1 LIISIIFEPKA
12 LLALILVAVP
22 LLANWNYSMSRN
34 SRARPAAMSTS
45 GSPPSPGPHTL
56 LARWGTFLAGVLV
69 VLAAL
74 AAYYNSFTGP
84 FIFDDQYA
92 ITDNPT
98 IKQLGSSLSPPPEGT
113 MVGRPLL
120 NLTFALNYAL
130 SGMDAWSYHAA
141 NLLIHALAGLT
152 LFGLVRRSLC
162 ERSTFN
168 VQHPTS
174 KSNNPIIPE
183 LSSADASMLALAV
196 TILWVVH
203 PLQTEA
209 VTYVSQRAES
219 LMGLFYLLTL
229 YCFVRGMDCRSG
241 FTPDIRLRPVRQA
254 QGYGGQAS
262 GMNPDLHGLQP
273 SPSRRS
279 FSEGGWL
286 TASILACFLGAL
298 TKQTIVTAPVMVLLY
313 DRTFVAGSFRE
324 SLQQRWRYYLGL
336 AGMWVLLFARLRSG
350 LQGQSVGFGLGVT
363 WWDYALTSCRSILLY
378 LKLAV
383 WPHPLVLDYG
393 AHVIHQA
400 AEGLPYV
407 LVLAALVTAVAIA
420 LWRWP
425 AVGFVG
431 AWFFVILAPTS
442 SIIPVAGQPTAEHR
456 VYLSLAA
463 VILLVVLGLYSLI
476 GRRSLILFA
485 ALAVGLGLL
494 SVRRNE
500 DYRSALS
507 ICQDTIAKC
516 PENARVYCG
525 LGEALAD
532 LGQAEDSIA
541 AYENALRI
549 DPDFADAHA
558 NLGVIFMDLPGRL
571 PDAIDQFRLA
581 IRSKPDHVK
590 AHFYLGIAWSNT
602 PGRLAD
608 GIAEFREAL
617 SLKPGS
623 ADINYALG
631 SSLLKMPGQLPDAIA
646 HFEAALRIKPDMAE
660 AHYGLGMALLD
671 VPGRLPD
678 AIAEL
683 ETTLRLNPDF
693 AVAHYNL
700 ATALMQTPGRLPEAI
715 SEFEAAVRINP
726 AYAKAH
732 ASLGVAL
739 AKAGRWPEAAAQF
752 EAAIK
757 IDPDTPGARENL
769 AAAQQAMSR

>member
-1 LIISIIFEPKA
+1 
-12 LLALILVAVP
+12 
-22 LLANWNYSMSRN
+22 MSRK
-34 SRARPAAMSTS
+34 SRARATS
-45 GSPPSPGPHTL
+45 GSPPSPAPNAHL
-56 LARWGTFLAGVLV
+56 VRWGTFLAGGII

-74 AAYYNSFTGP
+74 GAYYHSFTGP
-84 FIFDDQYA
+84 FIFDDHYA
-92 ITDNPT
+92 IIDNPT
-98 IKQLGSSLSPPPEGT
+98 ITQLGSALSPPPEGT

-130 SGMDAWSYHAA
+130 SGMDVWSYHAV

-152 LFGLVRRSLC
+152 LFGIVRRTLASRLAAR
-162 ERSTFN
+162 RSQISDFKSKIVEGPATA
-168 VQHPTS
+168 QSEILGCTPPTV
-174 KSNNPIIPE
+174 
-183 LSSADASMLALAV
+183 LALAV
-196 TILWVVH
+196 AVIWVVH

-229 YCFVRGMDCRSG
+229 YCFVRSTDETGERQQARG
-241 FTPDIRLRPVRQA
+241 ERPEKETPYPQVIRPL
-254 QGYGGQAS
+254 AS
-262 GMNPDLHGLQP
+262 SLWSL
-273 SPSRRS
+273 
-279 FSEGGWL
+279 
-286 TASILACFLGAL
+286 ASILACLLGVL
-298 TKQTIVTAPVMVLLY
+298 TKETIVTAPVMILLY

-324 SLQQRWRYYLGL
+324 SLQRRWRYYLGL
-336 AGMWVLLFARLRSG
+336 AGTWVLLFTRLRLG
-350 LQGQSVGFGLGVT
+350 FQGQSIGFDLGVT
-363 WWDYALTSCRSILLY
+363 WWNYALTSCRSILLY
-378 LKLAV
+378 LKLAI
-383 WPHPLVLDYG
+383 WPHPLILDYG
-393 AHVIHQA
+393 THVIHQA

-420 LWRWP
+420 FWRWP
-425 AVGFVG
+425 ALGFVG
-431 AWFFVILAPTS
+431 AWFLVILAPTS

-500 DYRSALS
+500 DYRSALA

-516 PENARVYCG
+516 PGNARVYCG
-525 LGEALAD
+525 LGDALAD

-549 DPDFADAHA
+549 SPDFADAHA
-558 NLGVIFMDLPGRL
+558 NLGAIFMDIPGRL
-571 PDAIDQFRLA
+571 PEAIDQFRLA
-581 IRSKPDHVK
+581 IQSKPDHVK

-608 GIAEFREAL
+608 GIAEFQEAL
-617 SLKPGS
+617 RINPDS

-631 SSLLKMPGQLPDAIA
+631 DSLLKMPGQLPDAIA
-646 HFEAALRIKPDMAE
+646 HLEAALRIKPDMAE

-671 VPGRLPD
+671 IPGRLPD

-693 AVAHYNL
+693 AVVHYNL

-726 AYAKAH
+726 GYANAH

-739 AKAGRWPEAAAQF
+739 ARAGRWPEAAAQF

-769 AAAQQAMSR
+769 EAAQQAMSR